1 MKSLVKKYWPYALV
15 IFAVYLL
22 MPLFFMGKDKS
33 SFTPVL
39 YYFIFLLTPVGC
51 AALYSAKHGLDFL
64 FSLIAPI
71 AFLFTMF
78 IYLGGFTWFSVILL
92 ALYLVAGIFG
102 LFLGDLVFG
111 EERHKKEKEDQK
123 KAEDVLLRAKRR
135 DERESR
141 RAGRTH
147 APAAKRKASNPAP
160 AEAVQN
166 NKSDNRAETPAAAK
180 SPAVDED
187 DFDYDK
193 YMSDIDKRM
202 EDDF

>member
-1 MKSLVKKYWPYALV
+1 MKSLVKKYLPYALV
-15 IFAVYLL
+15 IFAIYLL
-22 MPLFFMGKDKS
+22 VPLFFMGKEKG

-39 YYFIFLLTPVGC
+39 YYFIFLLVPVGC
-51 AALYSAKHGLDFL
+51 AALFSAKNGLDFL

-78 IYLGGFTWFSVILL
+78 IYLGGFSLFSVILL
-92 ALYLVAGIFG
+92 VLYLVAGIFG

-141 RAGRTH
+141 RAVRTHYTTDSAQNKRGGRT
-147 APAAKRKASNPAP
+147 
-160 AEAVQN
+160 
-166 NKSDNRAETPAAAK
+166 ETPAAAK
-180 SPAVDED
+180 SRSDDYD

-193 YMSDIDKRM
+193 YLSDIDKRLG
-202 EDDF
+202 DDF